1 MTTVQLSLFNL
12 FWLVHVIIELPMGL
26 IGFFA
31 PFEIPLHGIT
41 PTAALPIR
49 LLACFL
55 IASSVACVLV
65 AGLPDYLPGKR
76 AFAIQIMLF
85 HALVGLVFLHLDP
98 AVLRATLPPQV
109 IAFVPVLARAPLP
122 KLVAILHGLISLL
135 GATHIPSQSDA
146 VSAVYAMGGAFL
158 HMSVVQMAQHCVVLG
173 TRIEGDTQQPHCV
186 SLEITL
192 DDYIQPAH
200 VPLDPGGD
208 WLASASRAFV
218 SRARLTQVLDL
229 FTTHILEPLV
239 QQRPLPD
246 ATPPQQRPPQPMPV
260 STARPQT
267 QPIQALN
274 PLRIGDADRDPLA
287 ANGDS
292 GPLLGASPSFP
303 GRAPARGDGMLMGP
317 DHPIFHDRLRG
328 PPLGPWG
335 GDGFLP
341 PGAVPPG
348 ARFDPVAP
356 AQRPTGNPDW
366 DELRPPGGGGPAFGG
381 FGQMFS

>member
-85 HALVGLVFLHLDP
+85 HALVGLGDS
-98 AVLRATLPPQV
+98 AATGNSICTSTGTSSAAEAGRNTAWPDF
-109 IAFVPVLARAPLP
+109 IAWYDV
-122 KLVAILHGLISLL
+122 VAGYHSVR
-135 GATHIPSQSDA
+135 ATHIPSQSDA